1 MSNECWK
8 PSITLNNLATR
19 LPNGADAFEL
29 KSFVTQWI
37 SWNVSATYTSFLKP
51 AQWAINRTRLPQP
64 NTTEHQ
70 NRQTLS
76 KQTRHR
82 IQCPRAT
89 SKLVWKLKTI
99 PKNDPALS
107 INRFCK
113 TNKSTLIYF
122 ETSSNIPKHTLIRMN
137 VVCPSDSRA
146 LLKRSI
152 WSVTSVTVSVSRKTR
167 TWYYSRLKWRCFTRS
182 PSSPCSMT
190 CWG

>member
-89 SKLVWKLKTI
+89 SKLVRILKTI

-122 ETSSNIPKHTLIRMN
+122 ETSPNIPKHTLIRMN
-137 VVCPSDSRA
+137 VVSVRPTLEPCWREASEVLPQSR
-146 LLKRSI
+146 S
-152 WSVTSVTVSVSRKTR
+152 
-167 TWYYSRLKWRCFTRS
+167 RS
-182 PSSPCSMT
+182 PEKPVLDT
-190 CWG
+190 TAG